1 MGRENPVPH
10 VRQAQGRLQLIFST
24 THVTIIPL
32 THAYYIK
39 ISAPLSTR
47 LLPAKDAP
55 CRETPGT
62 GRPGGVESE
71 SGKGEGGGGG
81 REIGR
86 TAIFI
91 RPQSTIQHRY
101 GQNPSVRQGTAP
113 LPLEATHGHTFY
125 IFYILYTVKF
135 ISRREA
141 SPSCKS
147 CLKFLLHVLLISTA
161 NNR

>member
-71 SGKGEGGGGG
+71 SGKGEGGGAVVKSEERLFSLGPSLQFS
-81 REIGR
+81 
-86 TAIFI
+86 TA
-91 RPQSTIQHRY
+91 
-101 GQNPSVRQGTAP
+101 TAKTRACGKGLPP